1 MSQIWSTITI
11 NNKDIEQNK
20 KCLNEIIKGRS
31 SALIIKNFY
40 DLNSCKTIIQRVN
53 TKKFNKKDHV
63 AKKIGVSL
71 ASYVNRKSDYFIQAD
86 NIRKT
91 LREIFSGLEDPRK
104 KVHNLL
110 GEFFPNKEI
119 TIAKENEKKY
129 ACGVI
134 RLHGLGDFAPIHRD
148 NVVFEAKNFDVAKF
162 STQLSTILYI
172 QQSEEGG
179 ELVLYKKPWK
189 KSDEKF
195 RNIEFGYS
203 DKVITDS
210 TQHVII
216 KPNPGDL
223 VIINPLYYHEILPV
237 RDNKKRITLGLFLAF
252 SNYGKKVVT
261 WS

>member
-1 MSQIWSTITI
+1 MSKIWPTITI
-11 NNKDIEQNK
+11 TSKDIEENK
-20 KCLNEIIKGRS
+20 KCLNEIIEGR
-31 SALIIKNFY
+31 
-40 DLNSCKTIIQRVN
+40 CKTIIQRIN
-53 TKKFNKKDHV
+53 TKKFNKKDHIT
-63 AKKIGVSL
+63 KKIGISL
-71 ASYVNRKSDYFIQAD
+71 ISYVNRKSHYFVQAD
-86 NIRKT
+86 SIRKT
-91 LREIFSGLEDPRK
+91 LREIFFGLEDPRK
-104 KVHNLL
+104 KIHELL

-129 ACGVI
+129 ACGII

-162 STQLSTILYI
+162 STQLSTVLYI
-172 QQSEEGG
+172 QQSKEGG
-179 ELVLYKKPWK
+179 ELVLYKKSWK

-195 RNIEFGYS
+195 GYS
-203 DKVITDS
+203 NKVISDS

-223 VIINPLYYHEILPV
+223 VIINPLYYHEVLPV